1 MNAKQCLS
9 DQYRSTSIQIL
20 SRERDNLLYHI
31 SEESNIEVFVPR
43 KAEAWPDL
51 PPVVWAMDEKH
62 LINYLFPRECPRIIY
77 SNSPRVS
84 EVDRAKFFSQTA
96 ANTIIAME
104 SGWLEHMKQVR
115 IYKYCFA
122 DDGFELMDEN
132 AGYYVSRETVRPLHI
147 EPIQDLL
154 EQLLSYDIELR
165 FTPNLQSLKDAILDS
180 TITDF
185 SMIRMRNARP

>member
-1 MNAKQCLS
+1 MV
-9 DQYRSTSIQIL
+9 
-20 SRERDNLLYHI
+20 LYHI
-31 SEESNIEVFVPR
+31 SEESSIEVFIPR
-43 KAEAWPDL
+43 KSEAWPDF

-84 EVDRAKFFSQTA
+84 EADREKFFSLTV
-96 ANTIIAME
+96 ANTIVVVE
-104 SGWLEHMKQVR
+104 KGWLERMKQAR

-132 AGYYVSRETVRPLHI
+132 AGYYISRETVQPLHI

-154 EQLLSYDIELR
+154 ERLLAYDIELR
-165 FTPNLQSLKDAILDS
+165 FTPNLHPLKDAILAS
-180 TITDF
+180 TVTDF